1 MLGLLRPQTQAL
13 LFASIC
19 RNGTESVDSNHVQ
32 VGVLSQPTRFSLT
45 PNLGVQDERE
55 LGQLFD
61 RHRTCP
67 IG

>member
-1 MLGLLRPQTQAL
+1 MLGLLQSQTQAL
-13 LFASIC
+13 LFGSIY
-19 RNGTESVDSNHVQ
+19 RNDTESVDSNHVQ
-32 VGVLSQPTRFSLT
+32 VGVLSQPTRLSLT
-45 PNLGVQDERE
+45 PNLGVQDERV

>member
-1 MLGLLRPQTQAL
+1 MLESLQPQTQAL
-13 LFASIC
+13 LFGSIYQ
-19 RNGTESVDSNHVQ
+19 NGIESVDSSHVQ

-61 RHRTCP
+61 RRQTCP